1 VAVVAGLSGHLRPD
15 LVSAIWAVS
24 LEGREGPLRGV
35 MFLDAAGATAFSVFL
50 PEGAQ
55 PTAGEAAQFAATRA
69 LIDAGPRVCPAG

>member
-1 VAVVAGLSGHLRPD
+1 
-15 LVSAIWAVS
+15 
-24 LEGREGPLRGV
+24 